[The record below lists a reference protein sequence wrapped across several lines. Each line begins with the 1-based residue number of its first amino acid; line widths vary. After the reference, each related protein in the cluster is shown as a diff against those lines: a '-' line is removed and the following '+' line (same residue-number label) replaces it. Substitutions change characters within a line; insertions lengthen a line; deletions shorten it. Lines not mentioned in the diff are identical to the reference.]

1 MENKVRE
8 EGQKKTHKTDEI
20 EKKKTKNQSSNP
32 TIDNCIK
39 CKLTESHHWWTQTGW
54 KSKTLK
60 NPTLN
65 VYDIY
70 LYTYLSIIYML
81 KSRGQKRYVY

>member
-8 EGQKKTHKTDEI
+8 KGQKKEHKTDEI
-20 EKKKTKNQSSNP
+20 EKKKTRLKIQPQIIVLNVNSLNH
-32 TIDNCIK
+32 TIGGHI
-39 CKLTESHHWWTQTGW
+39 QTGW

-70 LYTYLSIIYML
+70 LYTYLSITYML